1 MPTLLQQLPFRVRST
16 IKRDEDASDAPPIGE
31 RYERY
36 GKEKEQKFKLHVSW
50 LETSESH
57 IIAVELPGVEKS
69 GIKLQ
74 KMGDQA
80 LQLSG
85 EREDVLPLPK
95 DDAKAKFRQKELR
108 AATFSRVFK
117 FPSKVK
123 EIKATFTNG
132 ILTITV
138 PKEHDTVMTI
148 AIHASDCSGGGAGR
162 KRRDLLLASGILTT
176 QIVGGAA
183 RAIEA
188 GSAAGIRAL
197 VQEAQEEWGR
207 GLDPEN
213 PDRATS
219 LDRACRI
226 FDRIVAMDPARTAW
240 LEGRGQVRV
249 DAKRFEEAVADFD
262 EAIRRQ
268 PGNYRAYSGRALAFE
283 GLAQWSNAVADYT
296 EALQRGRAATGY
308 RDPYVMNSRG
318 NALASLGRYKEA
330 LRDYSASFDAFQDAR
345 ELDGAIYAK
354 ANAALMRIQVGD
366 EANGLKELLA
376 VARRAPGS
384 IDMRAA
390 LAAVYWSMGRAN
402 EAEDEWEFACEKI
415 NSGRLFDGCERYKDT
430 DWLKRIRRW
439 PPVMIQH
446 MDDFL
451 RVRKSP
457 SPDRDL
463 LVTSIQD
470 QVPIILERQ
479 NRRHELVA
487 GDKGVGEGIDA
498 LQGGNAAAAAAAWIQ
513 RFLDGVL
520 HAESPVDGSDEA
532 VAPGEEGIGDGV
544 VEVAEGADEHEAG
557 HGVVGGGRGVAVAGE
572 EPEAEE
578 DAVAVDGDGVGEG
591 ARGVGRVGDVA
602 DERGQGAAH
611 QDAGVAGDCA
621 GDAAI
626 EDLRVAGAAIQEQRE
641 EDDEYEEGC
650 ARWDWQCCHGQQ
662 TFGFLP

>member
-1 MPTLLQQLPFRVRST
+1 MAAAIAL
-16 IKRDEDASDAPPIGE
+16 E
-31 RYERY
+31 RPWPV
-36 GKEKEQKFKLHVSW
+36 LCLS
-50 LETSESH
+50 
-57 IIAVELPGVEKS
+57 KS
-69 GIKLQ
+69 
-74 KMGDQA
+74 
-80 LQLSG
+80 S
-85 EREDVLPLPK
+85 
-95 DDAKAKFRQKELR
+95 
-108 AATFSRVFK
+108 SRIRC
-117 FPSKVK
+117 S
-123 EIKATFTNG
+123 
-132 ILTITV
+132 
-138 PKEHDTVMTI
+138 
-148 AIHASDCSGGGAGR
+148 ASDCSGGGAGR

-188 GSAAGIRAL
+188 GSAAGVRAL

-213 PDRATS
+213 PDRASS

-268 PGNYRAYSGRALAFE
+268 PENYRAYSGRALAFE

-345 ELDGAIYAK
+345 ELDGAIYAR
-354 ANAALMRIQVGD
+354 ANAALMRIQVSILKVGD
-366 EANGLKELLA
+366 EANGLRELLA

-451 RVRKSP
+451 RVR
-457 SPDRDL
+457 
-463 LVTSIQD
+463 
-470 QVPIILERQ
+470 
-479 NRRHELVA
+479 
-487 GDKGVGEGIDA
+487 
-498 LQGGNAAAAAAAWIQ
+498 
-513 RFLDGVL
+513 
-520 HAESPVDGSDEA
+520 ESP
-532 VAPGEEGIGDGV
+532 
-544 VEVAEGADEHEAG
+544 
-557 HGVVGGGRGVAVAGE
+557 R
-572 EPEAEE
+572 
-578 DAVAVDGDGVGEG
+578 
-591 ARGVGRVGDVA
+591 
-602 DERGQGAAH
+602 
-611 QDAGVAGDCA
+611 
-621 GDAAI
+621 
-626 EDLRVAGAAIQEQRE
+626 
-641 EDDEYEEGC
+641 
-650 ARWDWQCCHGQQ
+650 
-662 TFGFLP
+662 